1 MYMTLNL
8 LGWSFF
14 LIGLIWGNIKEKIEI
29 KKMQSLKSY
38 MGEAIKTGDNSIYE
52 DAKYKILELQMEQ
65 IGPTC
70 SFSIRT
76 HFTMLGLGVFISNI
90 ILIFQ

>member
-1 MYMTLNL
+1 MTLNL
-8 LGWSFF
+8 LGWSFY

-65 IGPTC
+65 IGPTS
-70 SFSIRT
+70 SFSIKT

>member
-8 LGWSFF
+8 LGWSFY

-65 IGPTC
+65 IGPTS
-70 SFSIRT
+70 SFSIKT

>member
-8 LGWSFF
+8 LGWSFY

-52 DAKYKILELQMEQ
+52 YATHKLLKLQMEQ
-65 IGPTC
+65 IGPTS
-70 SFSIRT
+70 SFSNKT

>member
-1 MYMTLNL
+1 MTLNL
-8 LGWSFF
+8 LGWSFY

-52 DAKYKILELQMEQ
+52 DATHKLLKLQMEQ

-76 HFTMLGLGVFISNI
+76 HFTMLSLGVFISNI

>member
-8 LGWSFF
+8 LGWSFY
-14 LIGLIWGNIKEKIEI
+14 LIGLIWGNIKEKKEVR
-29 KKMQSLKSY
+29 KMQDATSY
-38 MGEAIKTGDNSIYE
+38 VGEAIKTGDNSIYE
-52 DAKYKILELQMEQ
+52 DATHKLLKLQMEQ
-65 IGPTC
+65 IGPT
-70 SFSIRT
+70 SSYSIKT

>member
-8 LGWSFF
+8 LGWSFY
-14 LIGLIWGNIKEKIEI
+14 LIGWIWGNIKEKMEI

-52 DAKYKILELQMEQ
+52 DAKNKILQLQMEQ

>member
-1 MYMTLNL
+1 MTLNL
-8 LGWSFF
+8 LGWSFY
-14 LIGLIWGNIKEKIEI
+14 LIGLIWGNIKEKMEN

-65 IGPTC
+65 IGPTS
-70 SFSIRT
+70 SFSIKT

>member
-8 LGWSFF
+8 LGWSFY
-14 LIGLIWGNIKEKIEI
+14 LIGLIWGKIKEKTEI
-29 KKMQSLKSY
+29 KKMQDAKSY
-38 MGEAIKTGDNSIYE
+38 MGEAIKTGDDSIYQ
-52 DAKYKILELQMEQ
+52 DAEFKLLKLQMEQ
-65 IGPTC
+65 IGPT
-70 SFSIRT
+70 SSYSIKT